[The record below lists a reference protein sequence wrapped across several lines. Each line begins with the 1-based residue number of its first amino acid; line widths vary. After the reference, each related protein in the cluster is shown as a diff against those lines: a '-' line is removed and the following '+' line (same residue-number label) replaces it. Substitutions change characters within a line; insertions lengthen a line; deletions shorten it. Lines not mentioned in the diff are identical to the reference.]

1 MQHHT
6 TYYMYHNKPNT
17 LFLHEITKPPHVK
30 LTNKRHKQ
38 YAAKTHTNKEKK
50 TNKKVQFAAPEV

>member
-1 MQHHT
+1 MIKIK
-6 TYYMYHNKPNT
+6 NKQKT